1 MKRKISLFLAA
12 VMTVASI
19 AISSITTMAAE
30 TTTFTDVTSET
41 KYAEAILTLAKLGVV
56 NGDQGKFNPEAGITR
71 AEVVAIITRAMNIAD
86 YATGVAPFTD
96 VPEGHWATKNII
108 AATSRGI
115 VNGYGDG
122 LFGPGDNVTYEQV
135 MKMLVCAMN
144 YDNAAKALGGWPNG
158 YFNKGTDL
166 GINQGVDSSVLR
178 TAPAP
183 RGVVA
188 QLMFNA
194 LDIEVADPK
203 TSIATENTFL
213 NEFLGMDMI
222 TGTLVGVEEDVTAEC
237 DEELARDEMAV
248 LPKGEDLVRID
259 FEDKAD
265 ADDLIKCLGKEV
277 LVFYKMATAGG
288 MNTLVI
294 LDTEVTENEETE
306 IAYDDIISYDNGMI
320 SYYNESGR
328 RTSIDFDVD
337 NVTVYYNKK
346 AVTSRVEDK
355 LDDWLDPNADED
367 FIYGTVTLIDSGSDG
382 KVDMVEILD
391 YEYMVALRAPSSSDY
406 TVTNKMKFKNKANA
420 ERILDS
426 VTLNPDKSAYSF
438 IITDQNG
445 VKLETTGIKANNVV
459 MVATSEE
466 EDYYTVSVSTKTIDG
481 EIDGFSTSDNTIQV
495 DGKEY
500 TMTNDC
506 IAYLEEQGTELKN
519 GTKGKFYLDT
529 FGNIAYA
536 TLNVSTDSTTTV
548 YLVVAVY
555 DEDTEGGSLRVFVPG
570 SGYKTY
576 PLDDKVKLD
585 GETVTPEE
593 AIYYLRDNS
602 ENFKDE
608 DLYNLEK
615 ESNANQLIKIDLNG
629 NTVKEIYTI
638 DVSKTGT
645 TNETAGLKMYLEEP
659 MKFKYN
665 ANTFTS
671 TDGSVKFFTNSST
684 IFIYVPKDRTETQ
697 SYQKKTV
704 GTFDKTSTYKIEA
717 FNVTDSK
724 MAEIVVIYGTG
735 NTNTVLGTTPISVV
749 ASAPGNKVSGDEVL
763 KELQFYTNND
773 TLVKKVVDEDED
785 VDDMVAGDIFRY
797 ASTNEGYVGDVRLK
811 ISYEDILAVLEEGE
825 YDWNASKFS
834 FETSYK
840 RTDGTGL
847 PYVTA
852 NIYNVANIDE
862 DGTSILVTKDGFEDG
877 VLSEDADTV
886 LVPINDSTKILKMS
900 EDGDELL
907 AIDENSEE
915 ALTIDDILTAE
926 YDDDNCSKIAIITH
940 NSDAAKLIV
949 IYE

>member
-1 MKRKISLFLAA
+1 MKRKISLMLAA
-12 VMTVASI
+12 IMTVTSM
-19 AISSITTMAAE
+19 AISSITSMAAE
-30 TTTFTDVTSET
+30 TATFTDVTSET
-41 KYAEAILTLAKLGVV
+41 KYSEAILTLAKLGVV
-56 NGDQGKFNPEAGITR
+56 QGNEGMFKPNDGITR

-86 YATGVAPFTD
+86 YATGVSTFTD

-122 LFGPGDNVTYEQV
+122 LFGPSDNVTYEQV

-144 YDNAAKALGGWPNG
+144 YGNAAEALGGWPNG

-166 GINQGVDSSVLR
+166 GLNTGVDSSVLR
-178 TAPAP
+178 EAPAP

-203 TSIATENTFL
+203 TSIATDETFL
-213 NEFLGMDMI
+213 NEFLGMDMV

-248 LPKGEDLVRID
+248 LPKGEDLIRID
-259 FEDKAD
+259 FEGVEEAE
-265 ADDLIKCLGKEV
+265 DLVKFLGKEV
-277 LVFYKMATAGG
+277 FVFYKMATAGG

-306 IAYDDIISYDNGMI
+306 IKYDDIISYNGGSI
-320 SYYNESGR
+320 NYYNESGKR
-328 RTSIDFDVD
+328 KSIEFDID
-337 NVTVYYNKK
+337 DVTVYYNKK

-355 LDDWLDPNADED
+355 LDEWLDPNEDD

-382 KVDMVEILD
+382 KIDMVEILD

-406 TVTNKMKFKNKANA
+406 TVTNKMKFKNKDNA
-420 ERILDS
+420 ERILDA
-426 VTLNPDKSAYSF
+426 VTLNPDKNAYSF

-445 VKLETTGIKANNVV
+445 VKLETTGIKANSVV

-466 EDYYTVSVSTKTIDG
+466 EDYYTVSVSTKTVDG
-481 EIDGFSTSDNTIQV
+481 EIDGFSTSDNTIQI

-500 TMTNDC
+500 IMTNDC
-506 IAYLEEQGTELKN
+506 LTYLEEQGTELKN
-519 GTKGKFYLDT
+519 GSKGKFYLDT

-536 TLNVSTDSTTTV
+536 TLNVSTESTTTV
-548 YLVVAVY
+548 YLIVAVY
-555 DEDTEGGSLRVFVPG
+555 DEDTESGSLRVFVPG

-585 GETVTPEE
+585 GETSTPEE

-608 DLYNLEK
+608 DLYNIER
-615 ESNANQLIKIDLNG
+615 ESNANQLIKIELNG
-629 NTVKEIYTI
+629 NTVKEIYTV
-638 DVSKTGT
+638 DASKNGT
-645 TNETAGLKMYLEEP
+645 TNETAGLKLYLEEP

-671 TDGSVKFFTNSST
+671 TDGSTKFFSNSST
-684 IFIYVPKDRTETQ
+684 IFIYVPKDRTETA
-697 SYQKKTV
+697 SYQKKTTSYFEKT
-704 GTFDKTSTYKIEA
+704 GTYTIEA
-717 FNVTDSK
+717 YNVNDSK
-724 MAEIVVIYGTG
+724 MAEVVVIYGTG
-735 NTNTVLGTTPISVV
+735 DGNKVSGATPISVV

-763 KELQFYTNND
+763 KELKFYTNND
-773 TLVKKVVDEDED
+773 TLVSKVVDEDED
-785 VDDMVAGDIFRY
+785 VDDLVAGDIFRY
-797 ASTNEGYVGDVRLK
+797 VSTNEGFVGDVRLK
-811 ISYEDILAVLEEGE
+811 ISYEDILEVLEKGE

-852 NIYNVANIDE
+852 SVYNVAGVTE
-862 DGTSILVTKDGFEDG
+862 EGILVTKDGFEDG
-877 VLSEDADTV
+877 ELPEDADTIFV
-886 LVPINDSTKILKMS
+886 EVNDSTKILKMS

-907 AIDENSEE
+907 SVDEESEE
-915 ALTIDDILTAE
+915 ALTIDDLLSAE
-926 YDDDNCSKIAIITH
+926 YDDDKCSKVAVITY
-940 NSDAAKLIV
+940 NSDSAKLIV